1 MLHSFPFRY
10 FSLILLEQ
18 ALRLLNYL
26 YEEISRAVFRELY
39 GEQMS
44 KALKPASNLV
54 QNKIS
59 FFFFKSLQRTV
70 VRINAKNGLRM
81 KIGDWL
87 HKRCPK
93 FHTPISIYENHVNYA

>member
-54 QNKIS
+54 QNKIR

-70 VRINAKNGLRM
+70 VRINAKKWTQNENWGLVTQKM
-81 KIGDWL
+81 SQVSYP
-87 HKRCPK
+87 H
-93 FHTPISIYENHVNYA
+93 IYI